1 MSFSDYAENLALR
14 TIFTTGAIVRPAA
27 LYAALFKTDPG
38 ETGTGTEVSGGAYA
52 RQQITFNVAGNV
64 ATQAATIDYPTATA
78 AWGTITHVGI
88 YDAAVGGNL
97 IDYGAVPTSRA
108 IQVGDIVR
116 LAAGAVTISLD

>member
-38 ETGTGTEVSGGAYA
+38 ETGTGTEVSGGAYV
-52 RQQITFNVAGNV
+52 RMPITFTVAGSV
-64 ATQAATIDYPTATA
+64 ATQTATIDFPTATA

-97 IDYGAVPTSRA
+97 IDYGAVPTSRS

-116 LAAGAVTISLD
+116 LAAGAVTISLE